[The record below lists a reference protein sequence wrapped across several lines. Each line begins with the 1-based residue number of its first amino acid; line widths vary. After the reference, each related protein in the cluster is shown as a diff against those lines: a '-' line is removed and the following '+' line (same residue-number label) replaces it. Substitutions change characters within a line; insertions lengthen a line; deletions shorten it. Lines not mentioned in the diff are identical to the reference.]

1 MRQKKRKV
9 AVVLSGGGAKGAYE
23 AGALAS
29 VVRKTKDIHVM
40 TGASIGAINAAV
52 FAWEY
57 EQTGDMIQAAETV
70 KSTWSELGDLF
81 TVSLWRIA
89 GLALRSYWKTGNP
102 LNFASAVDNTTIRRK
117 LKELIPEDLKISDL
131 KRIELAIN
139 ATCLTDGKTVSF
151 SRDNDA
157 YLYEAVL
164 ASSCIPLIFEAQ
176 SINGGSYVDGG
187 VFNNTPLS
195 DALAAQAT
203 DVFVVE
209 LKPKAKDLYIETIQ
223 ESAKFDSIYQVGG
236 RMIEL
241 ITDKI
246 MYEDLKNAR
255 RVNEIID
262 VIMALEASGGNT
274 QIIQNLKKSIGYEK
288 NGKIKRHVNFYEIAP
303 STRLDPPGTLG
314 FDKQEAIERIIHLG
328 EQDAKEQLEDVRVEW
343 GRELSWG

>member
-57 EQTGDMIQAAETV
+57 EQTGDMIQAVETV

-139 ATCLTDGKTVSF
+139 ATCLTGGKTVSF

-157 YLYEAVL
+157 YLYEAVFVISHIWYL
-164 ASSCIPLIFEAQ
+164 R
-176 SINGGSYVDGG
+176 
-187 VFNNTPLS
+187 FN
-195 DALAAQAT
+195 A
-203 DVFVVE
+203 
-209 LKPKAKDLYIETIQ
+209 
-223 ESAKFDSIYQVGG
+223 
-236 RMIEL
+236 
-241 ITDKI
+241 
-246 MYEDLKNAR
+246 
-255 RVNEIID
+255 
-262 VIMALEASGGNT
+262 
-274 QIIQNLKKSIGYEK
+274 
-288 NGKIKRHVNFYEIAP
+288 VNF
-303 STRLDPPGTLG
+303 D
-314 FDKQEAIERIIHLG
+314 
-328 EQDAKEQLEDVRVEW
+328 
-343 GRELSWG
+343 RELMTLPDYS